1 MKDCTTKLALRHGLS
16 LLSVASALGCIVAPV
31 AGAMAQTIPD
41 REELQGQEPGVIVVT
56 AQKREQN
63 VQDVPLSVQVV
74 DQSQLDAH
82 AVVEFTDL
90 NRIVPSLTIRPT
102 ENPQSA
108 NIQIRGIGTLAFS
121 PSVEPSV
128 AIVMDDV
135 PLVFQSRAFT
145 DMTNV
150 ERIEVLRGPQSTLYG
165 KSASA
170 GLINIVTKAPSRD
183 PEFSLRGMVTT
194 DDEQQIGV
202 TLSGPITDT
211 LGVRSSINY
220 NSFDGNTRNLVDD
233 ELINGREYFS
243 ARNRIRWEPTDRLQ
257 IDASI
262 DYAQG
267 KTTSTRPFIELGAGA
282 ILRGNPAFNQA
293 VIAPGITIDQDNTD
307 VAIDFISGN
316 TFDDFAQSLRI
327 SYDTGGP
334 TFMSITAHDSYFSRD
349 EFDSDDAAI
358 PTFQNVQ
365 FGTFDAEQFSQE
377 FRLVSPGADRFR
389 YTLGLFFNDLQVD
402 RDFFRGPLFSAA
414 NWDAT
419 TGSQQIAAFGQLE
432 FDLREGTTLIGGAR
446 YSRERI
452 DYEYSDLRTAQNFAG
467 GSTDWFG
474 TWKLG
479 IQQDLSPDVMV
490 FGTFATGHK
499 GEAYDISTGFNR
511 ARADAGPVRPE
522 TADDWQLGLRSQF
535 ADNAVVFNVTLFNT
549 KFKDFQTQAIEDIEG
564 VLNFRLTNVGGVR
577 TRGVEV
583 ESIIRPMADLT
594 ITGAGSYVDARI
606 TSYPGAPCYAGQTV
620 AQGCAG
626 TPASQDL
633 TGTRLL
639 QAPMWKLSGSL
650 DYSPRLGSG
659 PLSLVSQLGVNYQT
673 RIVPID
679 QNPRTIQPGYA
690 MVNLSLGLED
700 EEGGWQ
706 VVAFVNNLFNQHYRY
721 LINDVSSR
729 YGTTAIQGYVPRDFY
744 RHGGVRATYNF

>member
-1 MKDCTTKLALRHGLS
+1 MEKIMVGKAS
-16 LLSVASALGCIVAPV
+16 LLLCGTGLTVAVLG
-31 AGAMAQTIPD
+31 AGPAMAQTAPD
-41 REELQGQEPGVIVVT
+41 REEIAGEQAGVIVVT

-63 VQDVPLSVQVV
+63 VQDVPLSVQVI

-82 AVVEFTDL
+82 AVVEFQDL
-90 NRIVPSLTIRPT
+90 NRIAPSLTIRPT

-135 PLVFQSRAFT
+135 PLAFQSRAFS
-145 DMTNV
+145 DLSNV

-194 DDEQQIGV
+194 DDEQQIGA
-202 TLSGPITDT
+202 TISGPITDT
-211 LGVRSSINY
+211 LGVRSTVNY
-220 NSFDGNTRNLVDD
+220 NHFDGNTRNLNDG

-243 ARNRIRWEPTDRLQ
+243 SRNRIRWEPTDSLQ

-262 DYAQG
+262 DYSQG
-267 KTTSTRPFIELGAGA
+267 RTSSTRPFIELGDGA
-282 ILRGNPAFNQA
+282 ILRGNPAFTAA
-293 VIAPGITIDQDNTD
+293 VFAPGIEVDGDNTD

-316 TFDDFAQSLRI
+316 TFDDFAQSLRVT
-327 SYDTGGP
+327 YDTGGP
-334 TFMSITAHDSYFSRD
+334 SLMSITAHDRYSSLD

-358 PTFQNVQ
+358 PTYRNVQ
-365 FGTFDAEQFSQE
+365 YGNFDAEQFSQE

-389 YTLGLFFNDLQVD
+389 YTLGLFFNDLEVD

-414 NWDAT
+414 NWDAN

-432 FDLREGTTLIGGAR
+432 YDVLDGTTLIGGAR

-452 DYEYSDLRTAQNFAG
+452 DYTYDDLRTGQSFAG
-467 GSTDWFG
+467 DSTDWFG

-479 IQQDLSPDVMV
+479 IQQDLNPDVMV
-490 FGTFATGHK
+490 FATFATGHK

-522 TADDWQLGLRSQF
+522 TADDYQIGLRSQF
-535 ADNAVVFNVTLFNT
+535 LGNDVVLNVTLFNT
-549 KFKDFQTQAIEDIEG
+549 EYENFQTQAIEDIEG
-564 VLNFRLTNVGGVR
+564 VLNFRLTNVGGLR

-583 ESIIRPMADLT
+583 ETVIRPVADLT
-594 ITGAGSYVDARI
+594 LTGAGSYVDAKI
-606 TSYPGAPCYAGQTV
+606 TSYPGAPCYMGQTV
-620 AQGCAG
+620 AQGCTG

-633 TGTRLL
+633 TGVQLL
-639 QAPMWKLSGSL
+639 QAPEWKLTGSL
-650 DYSPRLGSG
+650 DYSPQIGNG
-659 PLSLVSQLGVNYQT
+659 PLALVSQVAVNWQT
-673 RIVPID
+673 KIVPID
-679 QNPRTIQPGYA
+679 QNPRTVQPGYA
-690 MVNLSLGLED
+690 MVNLGLGLED
-700 EEGGWQ
+700 TDGGWQ

-744 RHGGVRATYNF
+744 RHGGVRATYAF